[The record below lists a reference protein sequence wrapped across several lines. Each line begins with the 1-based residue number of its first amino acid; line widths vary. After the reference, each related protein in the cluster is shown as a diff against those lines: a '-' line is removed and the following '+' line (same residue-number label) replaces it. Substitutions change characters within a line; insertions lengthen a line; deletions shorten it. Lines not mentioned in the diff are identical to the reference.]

1 MRIDKETLSNLLII
15 LGMLLAIVM
24 SLWYLFGQSPTTE
37 QLLMAYIL
45 TPFLFT
51 FGIYERLNGKVEKI
65 NDKLSKTREDF
76 QHQLGEIRQTLGR
89 IEGKPNTKKSI

>member
-1 MRIDKETLSNLLII
+1 MKIDKETVSNLLIA
-15 LGMLLAIVM
+15 LGVLLVIVM
-24 SLWYLFGQSPTTE
+24 TLWYLFGQSPTTE

-51 FGIYERLNGKVEKI
+51 FGIYERLNGKVEKV

-76 QHQLGEIRQTLGR
+76 QHELGEIKNQLGR
-89 IEGKPNTKKSI
+89 IEGKLNKG